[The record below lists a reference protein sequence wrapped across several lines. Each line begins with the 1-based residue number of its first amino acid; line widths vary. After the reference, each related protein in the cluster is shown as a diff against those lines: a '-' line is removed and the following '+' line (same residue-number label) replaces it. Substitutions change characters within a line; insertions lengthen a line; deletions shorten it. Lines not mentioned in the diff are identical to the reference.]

1 MSLAGSD
8 RFVCVHGHFY
18 QPPRENPWLEAIEVQ
33 DSAAPYHDWN
43 ERVTAE
49 CYAPNTAARLL
60 DADGYITALR
70 NNYSRISFN
79 FGPTLLSWLEQVHP
93 DVYAQILRGDQE
105 SSHRLG
111 RGNAL
116 AQVYGHCI
124 MPLASPRDQQTQ
136 VRWAITDFT
145 CRFGRLP
152 DGMWLP
158 ETAVDRRTLEV
169 LARNGIRFTILAPSQ
184 AARVRRDGGEWEEVR
199 QHGIDSTCPY
209 RCTVAPGVDITLFF
223 YDADIAHAVAFAGVL
238 NDGRDLAR
246 RLGASN
252 AARSGALVHIATDGE
267 SYGHHHR
274 FGDMALAAAIEAI
287 DGDGAV
293 QLTNY
298 AAYLDT
304 HPVQDAVEIHEN
316 TSWSCAHGIERWRSD
331 CGCNAGG
338 HPDWHQAW
346 RAPLRQS
353 LDWLKAQ
360 LDEIFERNGAKV
372 LHDPWAARDA
382 YVAVVLQRD
391 AEHRQAFL
399 EHHAVGRAHSR
410 ERSRTWKL
418 LEMQRY
424 GLLSFSSCGW
434 FFDECSGIETVQILT
449 YAARALQLAAEFG
462 ANLEPEFLHRLQ
474 GMRSNVPQY
483 KDGRDV
489 YRQRVRPYITDSSRM
504 MAHHAMQSLFTPPSP
519 ETRVYAY
526 RVTSID
532 RSSEHAG
539 SAAFS
544 IGQAR
549 LVAEATEQSE
559 DYVYV
564 ALHLGGHD
572 IHCAVAPSTP
582 KIDYPQLKAD
592 LLATFFAEPLTEL
605 VRRIDRDFGGSFY
618 TMRDVF
624 VAERRR
630 ILDQVMARA
639 MADCTADYERMVTN
653 NRRLLDFLAQAWVPL
668 PEELRIA
675 ATFVVQRRLEA
686 ATERFVSSADGAT
699 AVLTAW
705 ADAGRWRV
713 APATD
718 GVRRLLEEAL
728 RRAVQ
733 RIGTGA
739 ATGDAGGDAGAGI
752 VQAHAILDVA
762 QQLALT
768 LNTWG
773 AQGRYYAL
781 IVEHHLGGRARQWP
795 SALLA
800 ELRRLGERLMF
811 HLREWDMLAE
821 QAA

>member
-1 MSLAGSD
+1 MSSANGD

-43 ERVTAE
+43 ERVSTE

-60 DADGYITALR
+60 DSDGYITALR

-79 FGPTLLSWLEQVHP
+79 FGPTLLSWIEHAHP
-93 DVYAQILRGDQE
+93 DVYGQILRGDQE
-105 SSHRLG
+105 SCRRLG

-136 VRWAITDFT
+136 VRWAITDFKH
-145 CRFGRLP
+145 RFGRQP

-184 AARVRRDGGEWEEVR
+184 AARVCPNGGSWEEVR
-199 QHGIDSTCPY
+199 QGGIDPTRAY
-209 RCTVAPGVDITLFF
+209 RCTVAPGLDITLFF
-223 YDADIAHAVAFAGVL
+223 YDGDIAHAVAFAGVL
-238 NDGRDLAR
+238 SDGRNLAR
-246 RLGASN
+246 RLTDASVGH
-252 AARSGALVHIATDGE
+252 SSSLVHIATDGE

-287 DGDGAV
+287 DHDGTV

-298 AAYLDT
+298 AAYLDAV
-304 HPVQDAVEIHEN
+304 PVRDAVEIREN
-316 TSWSCAHGIERWRSD
+316 TSWSCAHGVERWRSD
-331 CGCNAGG
+331 CGCNSGSQPG
-338 HPDWHQAW
+338 WHQGW
-346 RAPLRQS
+346 RGPLRQS
-353 LDWLKAQ
+353 LDWLKVQ
-360 LDEIFERNGAKV
+360 LDEIFERRGAKV

-382 YVAVVLQRD
+382 YATVLLQRD
-391 AEHRQAFL
+391 EERRRAFL

-410 ERSRTWKL
+410 ERSRIWKL

-424 GLLSFSSCGW
+424 GLLSFTSCGW

-462 ANLEPEFLHRLQ
+462 ANLEPEFVHRLQ
-474 GMRSNVPQY
+474 ALRSNLPQY

-489 YRQRVRPYITDSSRM
+489 YRQLVRPQMTDSSRM
-504 MAHHAMQSLFTPPSP
+504 MAHDAMQSLFTPPAP

-526 RVTSID
+526 RITSVD
-532 RSSEHAG
+532 RSIEHAG
-539 SAAFS
+539 SAVFS
-544 IGQAR
+544 VGHAC

-559 DYVYV
+559 DYIYA

-582 KIDYPQLKAD
+582 KMDYAQLKAD
-592 LLATFFAEPLTEL
+592 LLATFFGEPLTEL
-605 VRRIDRDFGGSFY
+605 VRRIDRDFGGAFY
-618 TMRDVF
+618 TLRDVF

-653 NRRLLDFLAQAWVPL
+653 NRRLLDFLAQALVPL

-675 ATFVVQRRLEA
+675 ATFVVQRRLED
-686 ATERFVSSADGAT
+686 ATAGFVSGANG
-699 AVLTAW
+699 AAAILAAW
-705 ADAGRWRV
+705 ADATRWRIT
-713 APATD
+713 PTTE

-728 RRAVQ
+728 
-733 RIGTGA
+733 TGA
-739 ATGDAGGDAGAGI
+739 VRCIGAG
-752 VQAHAILDVA
+752 VVAEDTRDDAAASVAQAHAIFDIA

-768 LNTWG
+768 LNAWG
-773 AQGRYYAL
+773 AQGQYYAL
-781 IVEHHLGGRARQWP
+781 IVGDGLGDRVRRWP

-800 ELRRLGERLMF
+800 ELRRLGERLKF
-811 HLREWDMLAE
+811 HLREWDALAE